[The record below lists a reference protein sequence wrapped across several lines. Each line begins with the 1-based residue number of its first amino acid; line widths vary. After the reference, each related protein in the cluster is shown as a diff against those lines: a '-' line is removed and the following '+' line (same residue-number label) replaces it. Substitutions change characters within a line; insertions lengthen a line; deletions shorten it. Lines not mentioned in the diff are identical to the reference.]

1 MPIADRTLECLE
13 FGAVCD
19 LLAARTQSEPGRL
32 LASQLRPLDD
42 VSAVRL
48 ALTQTAE
55 ALGLLSQGVPPLHG
69 NQPLGD
75 ILSAC
80 AAEGSLLTVEQLHA
94 VQSALTTASAC
105 LNWSKRL
112 ENTCSLLLLCQPL
125 DELLDVQRRLRL
137 ALGARGELLDSASVP
152 LGDIRRELRQLRGR
166 IRQQLEQLMA
176 AAELASCFRESQI
189 RVRNGRYV
197 VPLKAD
203 YRGRVKGLIHDE
215 SASGQ
220 TLYLEPERV
229 LAGNNRLHQLL
240 QEETRE
246 ERRILRQLTELVRA
260 YRDLLRS
267 NECQLALLDLRF
279 AAARLAEEYEGTVPQ
294 LVDEPLIDL
303 RQARHPLLMVGS
315 DQKLEPGRAVATD
328 LRLSSVQRTL
338 VISGPNTG
346 GKSVALKSFGLL
358 LLMVRAGLPV
368 PCEEESRLHLFDAV
382 FVDIG
387 DLQSITEQLST
398 FSGHLRRLQHIL
410 DQAGAGALVLLDEA
424 GTGTDPAEGAALVIA
439 TLELLQQAGARTILT
454 THLGRLK
461 NWAAETPKVENV
473 AVELDAETLQPLY
486 RLRYGIPGASSAMA
500 TARRLGLP
508 IKLLD
513 RAQQLLGAQPTDNNE
528 MLLALSL
535 RQQELE
541 ALQLEARQERDAARQ
556 LWQMRRDQLQRLQQQ
571 KKQIHEKALQRAE
584 NLIAETS
591 RQLRALR
598 RRGEAQVDAR
608 GQVAQAASIAEV
620 REQLAPLRSAKKRS
634 IAPETSPEIGTLV
647 RVVALDASAR
657 VLSIQGQQAM
667 VQVAGKRMRV
677 GLDQL
682 EPLSPGAA
690 AVVSR
695 RQPAVSRPAAP
706 ADQSRKLVLV
716 GQRVESA
723 LRELERFIDHA
734 LLASLPQVE
743 IVHGS
748 GSGALRQA
756 VRQLLA
762 QQRAVT
768 AFYAAPSDV
777 GGENITIAELGQQR

>member
-1 MPIADRTLECLE
+1 
-13 FGAVCD
+13 
-19 LLAARTQSEPGRL
+19 
-32 LASQLRPLDD
+32 
-42 VSAVRL
+42 
-48 ALTQTAE
+48 
-55 ALGLLSQGVPPLHG
+55 LHG
-69 NQPLGD
+69 NQALGD
-75 ILSAC
+75 ILAAC
-80 AAEGSLLTVEQLHA
+80 TAEGSRLTVEQLHN
-94 VQSALTTASAC
+94 VQAALATVSAC
-105 LNWSKRL
+105 LDWSRRL
-112 ENTCSLLLLCQPL
+112 DTGSSLLLLCQPL
-125 DELLDVQRRLRL
+125 EELADVQRRLRL
-137 ALGARGELLDSASVP
+137 ALGPRGELLDSASLP

-166 IRQQLEQLMA
+166 LRQQLEQLMTG
-176 AAELASCFRESQI
+176 AELASCFRESQI

-203 YRGRVKGLIHDE
+203 YRGRVKGLVHDE

-220 TLYLEPERV
+220 TLYLEPELV
-229 LAGNNRLHQLL
+229 VAGNNRLHQLL
-240 QEETRE
+240 QEERRE
-246 ERRILRQLTELVRA
+246 ERRILLQLTELVRVH
-260 YRDLLRS
+260 REPLRE
-267 NECQLALLDLRF
+267 NECCLALLDLRF
-279 AAARLAEEYEGTVPQ
+279 AAAQLAHEYEGIIPQ

-315 DQKLEPGRAVATD
+315 GQRLEPGRAIATD
-328 LRLSSVQRTL
+328 LRLSPGQRTL

-368 PCEEESRLHLFDAV
+368 PCAEGSCLFLFDAL

-387 DLQSITEQLST
+387 DLQSIAEQLST
-398 FSGHLRRLQHIL
+398 FSGHLRRLQQIL

-439 TLELLQQAGARTILT
+439 ALEQLQQAGARTILT
-454 THLGRLK
+454 THLSRLK
-461 NWAAETPKVENV
+461 SWAADTPEVENV

-508 IKLLD
+508 QQLLD
-513 RAQQLLGAQPTDNNE
+513 RAQQLLGAQPTDSNE
-528 MLLALSL
+528 MLLTLSR

-541 ALQLEARQERDAARQ
+541 ALQLEARQERDTARQ
-556 LWQMRRDQLQRLQQQ
+556 LWLMRREQLQRLQQQ
-571 KKQIHEKALQRAE
+571 KKQIHEKTLQRAE

-598 RRGEAQVDAR
+598 RHADTQADAR
-608 GQVAQAASIAEV
+608 GQVAQAASIAAV
-620 REQLAPLRSAKKRS
+620 REQLAPLRSVEKKS
-634 IAPETSPEIGTLV
+634 AAPKTKPEVGALV
-647 RVVALDASAR
+647 RVIALNASAR
-657 VLSIQGQQAM
+657 VLSIQGPQAM

-677 GLDQL
+677 ELDQL
-682 EPLSPGAA
+682 ESLSSGASA
-690 AVVSR
+690 AVGR

-706 ADQSRKLVLV
+706 PDQARKLVLV
-716 GQRVESA
+716 GQRVEPA
-723 LRELERFIDHA
+723 LRELERFIDRA

-743 IVHGS
+743 IIHGS

-756 VRQLLA
+756 VRQMLA

-768 AFYAAPSDV
+768 AFYAAPSED